1 MTCPTTR
8 RMKFISRTTMATI
21 FTDAIDS
28 AVPRNSAVISRLP
41 GSGSTES
48 GSIPPSATPQVNGM
62 RMPMRDA
69 NTAARPVWRTSL
81 RSVSMPVSSSRRRMP
96 NCATA
101 SIIAFCSG
109 FFGNSSC

>member
-1 MTCPTTR
+1 MMIQPMVSSMIAEATMTWPTVR

-62 RMPMRDA
+62 SDAHERMR
-69 NTAARPVWRTSL
+69 TRRLAR
-81 RSVSMPVSSSRRRMP
+81 
-96 NCATA
+96 
-101 SIIAFCSG
+101 SG
-109 FFGNSSC
+109 ARV